1 MHDNAQALNVQ
12 TIEMIAILTPE
23 RNCKV
28 VLYLLFG
35 WNIRETKR
43 TVGGLLG

>member
-1 MHDNAQALNVQ
+1 M
-12 TIEMIAILTPE
+12 
-23 RNCKV
+23 CKKAKTKECRISN
-28 VLYLLFG
+28 LLLG

>member
-1 MHDNAQALNVQ
+1 MTCYSMTTENEFVWLC
-12 TIEMIAILTPE
+12 TILD
-23 RNCKV
+23 V
-28 VLYLLFG
+28 GLHSDLLLG